1 MSKVSFA
8 GAAPSRL
15 ASAMNAWLVWQKK
28 HGNTS
33 PIVIRTFKR
42 GAVSLVVH
50 EYLGGVCGVLELT
63 PRVQKFRPWNQ
74 RLALVTEKLKS
85 RGWEVVA
92 EVNNHVRH

>member
-63 PRVQKFRPWNQ
+63 RKFHEYFCCERRQ
-74 RLALVTEKLKS
+74 
-85 RGWEVVA
+85 G
-92 EVNNHVRH
+92 